1 MSEGKDLHSANPQDE
16 DPELDDLLDDVLDDF
31 SAPTSS
37 SAPKKPAASTATTVE
52 QTGDDEDLDA
62 MLDDDFAQQLA
73 AGMEELMSGA
83 GEGQDE
89 FKDTFEKIWKS
100 FENTSLDD
108 PATSAPEGPV
118 DPETKKTFQETIA
131 QTMNKLKNSSD
142 KVETDLSEEPDDA
155 FMQEMMKQM
164 ESLADNGDFQNMLE
178 GMMGQLMSKDLLYE
192 PMKDLAAKYPDWLE
206 KNKDKTPPAEY
217 EKYEKQYEY
226 VKQIVTRYEDP
237 NFDEK
242 DEKQANEVVDLMQK
256 MQELG
261 QPPAEMMD
269 EMAPGMNLGPDGM
282 PDMSKLNE
290 QCSIM

>member
-1 MSEGKDLHSANPQDE
+1 MSEAKDKHHANAQDE

-37 SAPKKPAASTATTVE
+37 SVPKKAAEPTATKVE
-52 QTGDDEDLDA
+52 ETGDDEDLDA
-62 MLDDDFAQQLA
+62 MLDDDFAKQLA
-73 AGMEELMSGA
+73 AGMEELMGEA

-100 FENTSLDD
+100 FENTSLED
-108 PATSAPEGPV
+108 PTTSAPEGPV

-178 GMMGQLMSKDLLYE
+178 GMMSQLMSKDLLYE

-217 EKYEKQYEY
+217 EKYAKQYDY
-226 VKQIVTRYEDP
+226 VKQIVASYEDP

-256 MQELG
+256 VRC
-261 QPPAEMMD
+261 
-269 EMAPGMNLGPDGM
+269 N
-282 PDMSKLNE
+282 NE
-290 QCSIM
+290 FLTLVSSGFDLLPVV